1 MTSRTVG
8 LVGITLVGAFAGI
21 SGAAVDFTAS
31 LYRTRFRGLHRAV
44 AEPATLGKVP
54 QRTERPARGR

>member
-31 LYRTRFRGLHRAV
+31 LYRTRFPGH
-44 AEPATLGKVP
+44 
-54 QRTERPARGR
+54 ARGIPT

>member
-31 LYRTRFRGLHRAV
+31 HVYNPAKPRLQPSLAGPTRSSTGISRSLA
-44 AEPATLGKVP
+44 PCSS
-54 QRTERPARGR
+54 